1 MPNRKKRYRHALVSS
16 RLDSPRRTVLVQFV
30 VLKNGLTRRPRPH
43 LTEARLRH
51 RPSLATVTVTVM
63 DTVTGTAMV
72 SALPSTLQ
80 CLAAAVRRYHPD
92 PSAALAAMRKR
103 SIKLLVT
110 TLTKSESRRT
120 AGYLRNY
127 RSPSPAK
134 ALRGRRR

>member
-30 VLKNGLTRRPRPH
+30 VLKNGPTRRPRPH

-80 CLAAAVRRYHPD
+80 CLAAAVRRYHP
-92 PSAALAAMRKR
+92 SICAACCD
-103 SIKLLVT
+103 
-110 TLTKSESRRT
+110 
-120 AGYLRNY
+120 
-127 RSPSPAK
+127 AK
-134 ALRGRRR
+134 HKFIGNNAH